1 MNKQEKERKIEK
13 GRDRGRG
20 KRKEDKRKEIEP
32 MQGAEKDVK
41 AKLFLACA
49 QESAREVCA
58 KLLQSRPT
66 LCDPMDCTPLSVGFS
81 RQEYWNGLPCPPLGN
96 LPSPRIKPASYVPC
110 IGSRVLYH

>member
-1 MNKQEKERKIEK
+1 MKEPEMNKQEKERKIEK

-49 QESAREVCA
+49 QESARERCVPSCFSHIPLFVTLWTV
-58 KLLQSRPT
+58 LL
-66 LCDPMDCTPLSVGFS
+66 
-81 RQEYWNGLPCPPLGN
+81 CPWD
-96 LPSPRIKPASYVPC
+96 SPGKN
-110 IGSRVLYH
+110 IGMGCLALL